1 MITFGEEYQ
10 SIEGR
15 YESRHAAS
23 AVIMESA
30 VLVEKSL
37 INLFRY
43 LFFNL
48 SKKEYQADY
57 IEFGEQL
64 RKKYP
69 HFPNQMML
77 GHCIG
82 VYRDLGKKFPTTILP
97 QDGILEN
104 LNTLNSLR
112 IKVAHP
118 ERGKITEAD
127 AATALKQA
135 SEFFKASGLWDHEI
149 EPIGFTL
156 EKYLSYRKAKEKFQ
170 HPDDEKDYRHIIQ
183 TAARLLPNLL
193 YAIITNK
200 FSELNYQ
207 QKKTVL
213 ESSADIHSGEDSPK
227 TLDIYISQFRAIDLY
242 NLLTNGSDLDR
253 ELTYIGSNEH
263 KPFSRLTAASYVQAL
278 DICFKNL
285 ISDETEKYLEYA
297 NWVREF
303 CMSKRRIRRQD
314 RHKLAGIATQLDI
327 PPQTA
332 SKIQKS
338 VQKILTDQGHQTSFT
353 DDEAPPDEIRTVS
366 EPATRPGKK
375 KIPILVMSAV
385 ALFFAVSILF
395 VYWMMTETYAA
406 NQLLGTILNTF
417 QLKSEPEVWKDT
429 TTGME
434 FIYLEG
440 SCFEMGCQTASSEEC
455 PPFSEPSHTVCL
467 DDFWIS
473 KYETT
478 QGQWEA
484 VMGSNPA
491 AFGGCGNDC
500 PIEMVSW
507 DDVHEFIKNLNDK
520 TDEEFRLPTEAEWEF
535 ACRSGGKNLRFS
547 GTEAS
552 PAYSAWFSFNSG
564 GSTHPVGK
572 KSPNKLG
579 IYDMS
584 GNVWEWCADGFMET
598 AYQNLP
604 EKNPILGQ
612 GATRVIRGGAWDY
625 SATELA
631 CSFRADRPPQRRTRN
646 IGFRLVKQP

>member
-15 YESRHAAS
+15 YENRHAAS
-23 AVIMESA
+23 AVIMETA

-37 INLFRY
+37 NNLFRH
-43 LFFNL
+43 LIFNL
-48 SKKEYQADY
+48 PEKEYQFDF
-57 IEFGEQL
+57 IEFEKQL

-82 VYRDLGKKFPTTILP
+82 VYRDLSKKFPTTMLP
-97 QDGILEN
+97 QENILEN
-104 LNTLNSLR
+104 LNILNSLR

-135 SEFFKASGLWDHEI
+135 SEFFKSSGLWVFEI
-149 EPIGFTL
+149 DPAGFTM
-156 EKYLSYRKAKEKFQ
+156 ETYLSYRKAKENFQ
-170 HPDDEKDYRHIIQ
+170 NPAEEDYRHIIQ
-183 TAARLLPNLL
+183 SVASLLPTLL
-193 YAIITNK
+193 HAIITHK
-200 FSELNYQ
+200 FIDLAYQ
-207 QKKTVL
+207 QKKTLL
-213 ESSADIHSGEDSPK
+213 ERSADIQSDGNMPE
-227 TLDIYISQFRAIDLY
+227 TLDTYMSQFESVDLY
-242 NLLTNGSDLDR
+242 KLLTNGNDLDR
-253 ELTYIGSNEH
+253 ELSYIGSNEH

-285 ISDETEKYLEYA
+285 ISDETAKYLEYA
-297 NWVREF
+297 NWVRGF

-338 VQKILTDQGHQTSFT
+338 VQTILNDQGHQTLFT
-353 DDEAPPDEIRTVS
+353 KDDAPPAEIGAVS

-375 KIPILVMSAV
+375 KTHILVMSAA
-385 ALFFAVSILF
+385 ALFLAILTLL
-395 VYWMMTETYAA
+395 VYRMMTETYAA
-406 NQLLGTILNTF
+406 NQLFGTIFNTF
-417 QLKSEPEVWKDT
+417 QVKSKPEVWEDS

-434 FIYLEG
+434 FIYLQG
-440 SCFEMGCQTASSEEC
+440 SCFEMGCQKVSSEDC
-455 PPFSEPSHTVCL
+455 PTFSEPSHTVCL
-467 DDFWIS
+467 DDFWIG

-478 QGQWEA
+478 QGQWET

-491 AFGGCGNDC
+491 AFGDCGNDC

-507 DDVHEFIKNLNDK
+507 DDVHEFIEKLNDK
-520 TDEEFRLPTEAEWEF
+520 TDEQFRLPTEAEWEF
-535 ACRSGGKNLRFS
+535 ACRSGGKNRRFS

-564 GSTHPVGK
+564 GSTHPVGE

-604 EKNPILGQ
+604 EKNPILVQ

-625 SATELA
+625 SETELA